1 MECKSS
7 ITAKEQNISSEALN
21 EKAGLDKEIKKI
33 IDGNSACEEKKGDL
47 KGVFVSKFKIGTALY
62 LLSYRIVSDGIELIT
77 VGPHENYY
85 RDLKSYMKNM

>member
-1 MECKSS
+1 MKVYQSALFARKVKKF
-7 ITAKEQNISSEALN
+7 TLN

-33 IDGNSACEEKKGDL
+33 IDGNSAGEEKKGDL

-62 LLSYRIVSDGIELIT
+62 LLSYRIISDGIELIT